1 MISKEEFSGK
11 VSTIRKGCYGLLETR
26 LKLKILRELVEE
38 AITTSSVRE
47 KIGEQ
52 IDQQGAL
59 AAARKADAR
68 KKREEKFN
76 MGGVAENGRN
86 HTDNTLDCNQCPKG
100 QHRAEERKDLN
111 ISSSNEMGDG
121 KMFLVRI
128 ENT

>member
-59 AAARKADAR
+59 AAARK
-68 KKREEKFN
+68 KREEKFN

-111 ISSSNEMGDG
+111 ISSSSEMGDG
-121 KMFLVRI
+121 KTFLVRI